1 MILRYLRE
9 INVIEG
15 WKNEWL
21 IERER
26 DREKWVLK
34 WKRGWEKIMLE
45 RKEIYL
51 IDKEEECVL

>member
-21 IERER
+21 IEIERKRLRDEREVGVKVKKRVRENNVREER
-26 DREKWVLK
+26 DTFDR
-34 WKRGWEKIMLE
+34 
-45 RKEIYL
+45 
-51 IDKEEECVL
+51 